1 MATTTA
7 TAPARQR
14 RNRRPRPERRLA
26 ASKPVNGCF
35 AVRITV
41 GSERSHY
48 YVEPLPHDFGRAA
61 FRLVKFPNEVKDGE
75 PGSYEV
81 LVDGIA
87 SVCPCKGF
95 EKHGFHLDADGNLIS
110 CRHVDSLLKLSEM
123 GLI

>member
-1 MATTTA
+1 MNSIPT
-7 TAPARQR
+7 PAARVKT

-35 AVRITV
+35 AIRITV
-41 GSERSHY
+41 GPERSHY

-61 FRLVKFPNEVKDGE
+61 FRLVKFPNEVKPGE
-75 PGSYEV
+75 PGTYEV
-81 LVDGIA
+81 LLDGIA

-95 EKHGFHLDADGNLIS
+95 EKHGFHLDAGGNLVS